1 MKRFRVLVGLAALA
15 LAVSG
20 IVVLVQGQPNP
31 RSAFPAKATSP
42 KPVWLKGEV
51 VHADANS
58 ITVRH
63 LDNALAL
70 ETFTY
75 APGLRDKMRKLFDSG
90 GYQYGDKVS
99 VLHRAGETVALKIH
113 GKPSKPR

>member
-1 MKRFRVLVGLAALA
+1 M
-15 LAVSG
+15 SG
-20 IVVLVQGQPNP
+20 IVAPANGQPNP
-31 RSAFPAKATSP
+31 KSAFPAKATSP

-51 VHADANS
+51 VRADANS

-70 ETFTY
+70 ETFTF
-75 APGLRDKMRKLFDSG
+75 APGIQDKMRKIFDRG

-99 VLHRAGETVALKIH
+99 VLRQPGQTVALKIH